1 MARVTIVFGVL
12 LILLGVVG
20 YVATGNTHPT
30 ALIPSGFGL
39 LLTVFGWLAQN
50 PEPSKRKLYM
60 HIAVTVGLVGFL
72 GTATSLISVV
82 QLAQGKVFPFPAA
95 VEAKAAMAVLCLVY
109 VVLCVRSFIAARRSG
124 AV

>member
-30 ALIPSGFGL
+30 ALIPCGFGL
-39 LLTVFGWLAQN
+39 LLAVFGWLAQN

>member
-39 LLTVFGWLAQN
+39 LLAVFGWLAQN

-72 GTATSLISVV
+72 GTATSLVSVV

-95 VEAKAAMAVLCLVY
+95 IEAKAAMAVLCLVY